1 MQTIKLLIWIL
12 ILIGL
17 LITIFYTQYWVYGE
31 PYNRWVSA
39 FIYPITRIIWA
50 LNMAAII
57 WMCITGNGGFVNKF
71 LSYKAFTPLSRLTYS
86 VYLTHVWI
94 VWYYWASIR
103 TLFDLN
109 KFSFAILSTGI
120 VLISFT
126 IGAIFSL
133 LFESPFL
140 VFLTYLKRIINEKN
154 YVISDSKEMEI
165 FVENAK
171 EN

>member
-1 MQTIKLLIWIL
+1 
-12 ILIGL
+12 
-17 LITIFYTQYWVYGE
+17 
-31 PYNRWVSA
+31 
-39 FIYPITRIIWA
+39 
-50 LNMAAII
+50 MAAII
-57 WMCITGNGGFVNKF
+57 WMSITGNGAFVIKL
-71 LSYKAFTPLSRLTYS
+71 LSYKAFTQLSRLTYS

-94 VWYYWASIR
+94 VWYYWAPIR

-109 KFSFAILSTGI
+109 IFSFAILLTGI

-154 YVISDSKEMEI
+154 YVISASKEMEN